1 MKKILFTIGG
11 LLLVSTIH
19 AQNISDALR
28 YGNTEIQ
35 GSARFRALSGAF
47 GALGGDMSA
56 VSINPAGS
64 AIFSVSHASFSL
76 GINNKKNK
84 TAFFGT
90 QNSEKNG
97 NFDLTQGGAA
107 FVFKTNNESSKF
119 KKFILGLAY
128 DKTGD
133 FDNDWFASGNN
144 TNNSIGNYFLQ
155 NAQGLRLDQIS
166 AFPGESTSDAYS
178 GIGSAYGSQNQQA
191 YLGYDSYILEPND
204 ITDNGNTLYTSN
216 IATGNYNQEYN
227 YASTGYNGKLAFNF
241 ATQYTDKFYFGLN
254 LNSHFLNYE
263 RSTFLYEENDN
274 GGTIKQVAF
283 QNNLTTT
290 GNGFSFQ
297 LGSIMKLSN
306 EVRFGLSYN
315 SPTWYTIEDQTT
327 QSVESLRDD
336 AGTDVL
342 QIVDPRIVNVFP
354 RYRLQTPSSITGSL
368 AYIFGTSGLIS
379 FDYGRKN
386 YGNTKFKPT
395 SDTYFS
401 ELNNS
406 INDQLTA
413 ANIYKIG
420 GEYRIKQLS
429 LRAGYRFEESPYKN
443 KTTVG
448 DLSGYSLG
456 LGYSFGNTKLD
467 LTYDTAQQDRNQS
480 LYNVGLTDAAAIN
493 SKISNITLSLGFNL

>member
-1 MKKILFTIGG
+1 MKKIIITLGSLFIASS
-11 LLLVSTIH
+11 LY
-19 AQNISDALR
+19 AQNITDALR
-28 YGNTEIQ
+28 YANTSIQ
-35 GSARFRALSGAF
+35 GTARYRALSGAF

-64 AIFSVSHASFSL
+64 AVFSVSHASITL
-76 GINNKKNK
+76 GLNSKKNQ
-84 TAFFGT
+84 ASFFGT
-90 QNSEKNG
+90 QNSEKNA

-107 FVFKTNNESSKF
+107 FVFKNYNEENKF
-119 KKFILGLAY
+119 KKFTLGVAY

-133 FDNDWFASGNN
+133 FNNDWFASGRN
-144 TNNSIGNYFLQ
+144 TNNSIGNYFLA
-155 NAQGLRLDQIS
+155 NAQGLRLDEIS
-166 AFPGESTSDAYS
+166 ALPGENTSDAYA

-191 YLGYDSYILEPND
+191 YLGYDSYILEPNTPD
-204 ITDNGNTLYTSN
+204 DDNTIYTSN
-216 IATGNYNQEYN
+216 IGAGEYRQEYS

-241 ATQYTDKFYFGLN
+241 ATQYTDKFYFGVN

-274 GGTIKQVAF
+274 GGIVKQVAF
-283 QNNLTTT
+283 QNDLATT

-306 EVRFGLSYN
+306 EVRLGLTYN

-327 QSVESLRDD
+327 QFVETLRDD
-336 AGTDVL
+336 MGTDVL
-342 QIVDPRIVNVFP
+342 QIVDPRIVNIFP
-354 RYRLQTPSSITGSL
+354 RYRLQTPSSFTGSL
-368 AYIFGTSGLIS
+368 AYIFGKTGLIS

-386 YGNTKFKPT
+386 YGNTKFKPK
-395 SDTYFS
+395 SDSYFS
-401 ELNNS
+401 EQNAIIEN
-406 INDQLTA
+406 QLTS
-413 ANIYKIG
+413 ANTYKIG
-420 GEYRIKQLS
+420 GEYKIKQLS

-467 LTYDTAQQDRNQS
+467 LAYDRAQQDRNQS
-480 LYNVGLTDAAAIN
+480 LYNVGLTDAAAIDD
-493 SKISNITLSLGFNL
+493 KTSNITLSLAFNL

>member
-1 MKKILFTIGG
+1 MKKILFTIGS
-11 LLLVSTIH
+11 LFLASTIY
-19 AQNISDALR
+19 AQNITDALR
-28 YGNTEIQ
+28 YGDSDIQ

-64 AIFSVSHASFSL
+64 AIFNSSHASFTL
-76 GINNKKNK
+76 GLNGKKNE
-84 TAFFGT
+84 TSFFGT
-90 QNSEKNG
+90 QNTNKDSNI
-97 NFDLTQGGAA
+97 DLSQGGAA
-107 FVFKTNNESSKF
+107 FVFKHNNEASKF
-119 KKFILGLAY
+119 KKFTLGLAY
-128 DKTGD
+128 DRTGD
-133 FDNDWFASGNN
+133 FNNNWKAYGNN

-178 GIGSAYGSQNQQA
+178 AIGSAYGSQYQQA
-191 YLGYDSYILEPND
+191 YLGYDSYILEPNTAD
-204 ITDNGNTLYTSN
+204 DDNTLYTSN
-216 IATGNYNQEYN
+216 IAAGNYKQEYS

-263 RSTFLYEENDN
+263 RSTFLFEENNN

-283 QNNLTTT
+283 QNDLTTI

-297 LGSIMKLSN
+297 LGSIIKLSK
-306 EVRFGLSYN
+306 EVRLGLTYS

-327 QSVESLRDD
+327 QSLETLREESGSNL
-336 AGTDVL
+336 L
-342 QIVDPRIVNVFP
+342 QIVDPRIVNIFP
-354 RYRLQTPSSITGSL
+354 RYRLQTPSSFTGSL
-368 AYIFGTSGLIS
+368 AYIFGKSGLIS

-386 YGNTKFKPT
+386 YGNTKFKPK
-395 SDTYFS
+395 SDAYFS
-401 ELNNS
+401 EQNNT
-406 INDQLTA
+406 IKDQLTA
-413 ANIYKIG
+413 ANTYKIG
-420 GEYRIKQLS
+420 GEYKINQVS

-443 KTTVG
+443 KTTIG

-456 LGYSFGNTKLD
+456 LGYNFGNTKLD

-480 LYNVGLTDAAAIN
+480 LYNIGLTDAAALDR
-493 SKISNITLSLGFNL
+493 KISNITLSLGFSL